1 MRGKCNLSLALSY
14 KEREQRYFVSLDC
27 RSDGNLTSMT
37 TLFGQMTIC
46 GVGLIGGSLAQIA
59 RRRGLVQ
66 RIVGL
71 GRTQANL
78 DLALERG
85 LIDVATR
92 DPAQAAAGADLV
104 VLAAPILAMPG
115 LLTAMAPHL
124 PPDAVITDVGS
135 VKGWV
140 VEKLEPL
147 LGPRMALVAA
157 HPVAGKETTGA
168 AAADPEL
175 FVGRRVIITPSARST
190 PSALEKVTQLWLATG
205 ARVER
210 MPADVHDRILA
221 RASHLPQLVSS
232 ALGAALAQ
240 EQVAGRY
247 AAAFGAGG
255 LRDTTRLAL
264 SSAEMWRDICLTNR
278 EAILQALALFISAIE
293 NFRRVVET
301 GDADAI
307 EAALRAGQG
316 VGRHLAA
323 PKGRRPIIAID
334 GPVGAGKSTVARALA
349 RELGFDHLNTGA
361 MYRALALAAHRRG
374 IGLDDPALEQ
384 RLAPILDLIRIEFE
398 GEKVLLDGA
407 DVSAALTEPAISDLA
422 SRLSTLGVVRARMV
436 ELQRAAAAHGGVVM
450 EGRDIG
456 TVVFPDAEVKFYLD
470 ADIEVRAARRFAEL
484 KAKGQAVKLDEVEAD
499 LRERDRR
506 DSTREIAPLVCAADA
521 IVVNSTYLS
530 VAQVVERLISEIH
543 KRLRAVGGT

>member
-1 MRGKCNLSLALSY
+1 MS
-14 KEREQRYFVSLDC
+14 
-27 RSDGNLTSMT
+27 
-37 TLFGQMTIC
+37 TLFRQMTIC

-59 RRRGLVQ
+59 RRHGLVD

-78 DLALERG
+78 DVALKLG
-85 LIDVATR
+85 LIDSATR
-92 DPAQAAAGADLV
+92 DPAQAAVGADLV

-115 LLTAMAPHL
+115 LLSAMAPHL

-140 VEKLEPL
+140 VEHLEPL

-157 HPVAGKETTGA
+157 HPVAGKEITGA

-175 FVGRRVIITPSARST
+175 FKGRRVIITPSARST
-190 PSALEKVTQLWLATG
+190 PQALEQVTQLWLATG

-210 MPADVHDRILA
+210 MPPDVHDQILA

-232 ALGAALAQ
+232 ALGAALAD

-278 EAILQALALFISAIE
+278 EAILQALGLFISAIE
-293 NFRRVVET
+293 NFRGVVQS

-307 EAALRAGQG
+307 TAALAAGQRI
-316 VGRHLAA
+316 GRHLAA
-323 PKGRRPIIAID
+323 AAPKRRRPIIAID

-374 IGLDDPALEQ
+374 ISPDDPALEQ
-384 RLAPILDLIRIEFE
+384 RLAPILDSIRIEFD
-398 GEKVLLDGA
+398 GARVLLDGA
-407 DVSAALTEPAISDLA
+407 DVSAELTEPAISDLA
-422 SRLSTLGVVRARMV
+422 SQLSTLGVVRARMV
-436 ELQRAAAAHGGVVM
+436 DLQRVAAAQGGVVM

-470 ADIEVRAARRFAEL
+470 GDIKVRAARRFAEL
-484 KAKGQAVKLDEVEAD
+484 KAKGQAVKLAEVEAD
-499 LRERDRR
+499 LRARDRR
-506 DSTREIAPLVCAADA
+506 DTTREIAPLVCAPDA
-521 IVVNSTYLS
+521 IVINSTNLS

-543 KRLRAVGGT
+543 KRLQAVGGT

>member
-1 MRGKCNLSLALSY
+1 
-14 KEREQRYFVSLDC
+14 
-27 RSDGNLTSMT
+27 MT
-37 TLFGQMTIC
+37 TLFRQMTIC

-59 RRRGLVQ
+59 RRHGLVQ

-85 LIDVATR
+85 LIDSATR

-175 FVGRRVIITPSARST
+175 FKGRRVIITPSARST

-210 MPADVHDRILA
+210 MPTDVHDQILA

-247 AAAFGAGG
+247 AAEFGAGG

-278 EAILQALALFISAIE
+278 EAILQALALFISVIE
-293 NFRRVVET
+293 SFRRVVES

-307 EAALRAGQG
+307 EAAFRAGQG

-323 PKGRRPIIAID
+323 APKGRRPIVAID

-374 IGLDDPALEQ
+374 IGPDDPALEQ
-384 RLAPILDLIRIEFE
+384 RLAPILDSIRIEFD

-422 SRLSTLGVVRARMV
+422 SRLSTLGVVRQRMV

-499 LRERDRR
+499 LRARDRR
-506 DSTREIAPLVCAADA
+506 DSTREIAPLACAEDA
-521 IVVNSTYLS
+521 IVVNSTHLS